1 MKSVR
6 KPVLLL
12 LAMVLPLCGQEDAWQ
27 DAPRVGKGERPHRPP
42 PDKSFMAKYDKNGD
56 RKVSFEEFGSVG
68 RAASL
73 GEAGRRRLFNHLD
86 KNADGEITEGELPG
100 FIPPLVRGYDLDKD
114 GRITFEEFGRNPR
127 VKGWSADRLEAM
139 FSRMDRNKDKVLTA
153 ADFPRRPGA
162 PLNVSEIER
171 LDTNKDGGLSF
182 EEWAKGPRQRGGSVG
197 ELRKRF
203 GKMDRDQNG
212 KLDGADRDRDRGR
225 GPADGP
231 RRPKKEN

>member
-1 MKSVR
+1 MNLVR
-6 KPVLLL
+6 KQLLLL
-12 LAMVLPLCGQEDAWQ
+12 LAIALPLWAQEDAWQ
-27 DAPRVGKGERPHRPP
+27 DTPRGGKGERNHRGPS
-42 PDKSFMAKYDKNGD
+42 DKSFMAKYDKNGD

-73 GEAGRRRLFNHLD
+73 GEAGRRRLFSHLD
-86 KNADGEITEGELPG
+86 KNADGEIAEGELPG
-100 FIPPLVRGYDLDKD
+100 FIPPPVRGHDLDKD

-139 FSRMDRNKDKVLTA
+139 FSRMDRNKDGVLTA

-162 PLNVSEIER
+162 PLNVSEIEK
-171 LDTNKDGGLSF
+171 LDNNKDGGLSF
-182 EEWAKGPRQRGGSVG
+182 EEWAKGPRQRGGSIG

-212 KLDGADRDRDRGR
+212 TLDSADRERGLGH
-225 GPADGP
+225 GPGDGP
-231 RRPKKEN
+231 RRSKKEN